1 MTTHPAPL
9 RTLVCQDWCVRC
21 HTSALRRACMSIKEA
36 SKRASRESLRR
47 NKPEDLPESTI
58 LNPRIQIVID
68 FMDAN
73 LQRKISLS
81 EIAGAANLS
90 RSHVSHLFKTQIGL
104 SPGEYLRRLRMKKA
118 RHLLAT
124 SMLSVKEIMALAGY
138 NNKSHF
144 LRHFKRSFGLAPTE
158 YRKTIP
164 SVIAK
169 SRQLARLNR
178 KIG

>member
-1 MTTHPAPL
+1 
-9 RTLVCQDWCVRC
+9 
-21 HTSALRRACMSIKEA
+21 MSIKEA
-36 SKRASRESLRR
+36 SKRARRESPKRK
-47 NKPEDLPESTI
+47 KPELRPESTV
-58 LNPRIQIVID
+58 LNQRVQIVID

-81 EIAGAANLS
+81 DMARAANLS
-90 RSHVSHLFKTQIGL
+90 PSHLSHLFKTQTGL

-124 SMLSVKEIMALAGY
+124 SLLSVKEIMALAGY

-144 LRHFKRSFGLAPTE
+144 LRHFKRSFGLAPSE
-158 YRKTIP
+158 YRKGV
-164 SVIAK
+164 SRVMAK